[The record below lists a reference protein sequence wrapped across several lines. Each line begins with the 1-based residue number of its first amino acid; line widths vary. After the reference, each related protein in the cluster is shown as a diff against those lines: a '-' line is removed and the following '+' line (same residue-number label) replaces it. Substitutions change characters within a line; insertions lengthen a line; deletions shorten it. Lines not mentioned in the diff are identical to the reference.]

1 MNNCNKGAKLLYSVK
16 EHLSLKEKEYQAV
29 TVNDLL
35 KSVQI
40 LEDADSRTVSCN
52 RDKTDFGT
60 LSNKLVKL
68 SSLHNFNKNVLKQF
82 QSEKPPGSQNSLNKN
97 RIDYGPSCSNIPPT
111 EKINSGCSNEVDERD
126 TEALEEIT
134 NFKKCKK
141 IIHSDENEVKASD
154 QHSYRIEE
162 VQENKDLSS
171 VSGSGANSLNNVSE
185 EILKIL
191 EKGSIAEHQ
200 VLDLD
205 KKISSN
211 KNPMDVFEKD
221 IKLLPQKNVRDAVQS
236 ENSEQLLG
244 ILINDKIIRN
254 NNIYPHQTLSLKSDL
269 TSEQEKVEDNNL
281 EIPAWN
287 TSSPLKMENEF
298 YGLTYTQ
305 LFNEDFTCS
314 MKDLGQQNS
323 IKTNDLNKCSGPL
336 EILNRNKEKLNLL
349 KPPQERDHFLNS
361 SPERENKSS
370 ANHKNEPEDC
380 LKTLEFPLDN
390 KSATT
395 STLDEASVLG
405 SNKAVF
411 CTAGGKKVQVDS
423 KSLDKVT
430 SLFNDDAEILN
441 DFIENVKEEFSKNYF
456 HGTHLH
462 ESKNSCTLTPRT
474 SLKVGKQSVNHSL
487 PFKDAVSDYQTFN
500 DSSNTF
506 DILISEKG
514 NPLKYELHEN
524 KNKRSEILSHS
535 INPNGRMSVGIKAHP
550 EKVRFNE
557 VVESASPKTTDQ
569 NHSPSCWKQQ
579 LESEQFPSFA
589 AERKL
594 NSKSLDNTK
603 LSRNE
608 DIKIIG
614 DAFDKNCSLMNNVV
628 EQKNLQFSKIPH
640 SIVSVAREK
649 SIAIDSDSLDK
660 TRLVLNEDN
669 KDSVVINNHCLKQNI
684 LKPKQLPISKTIPFA
699 FTTAGGKSVDVD
711 SKSLEKA
718 KLLIDEVIVDDVSN
732 VSEQKK
738 IQRTKNIPFAFT
750 TAGGRS
756 VDVDSKSLEKAKLL
770 IDEVIVDDVS
780 NVSEQKKIQRTK
792 NIPFAFTTA
801 GGRSV
806 DVDSKSL
813 EKAKLLIDEV
823 IVDDVSN
830 VSEQKQIQR
839 TKNIPFAFTTAGGKS
854 VDVDSKSLEKAKLL
868 IDEVI
873 VDDVSNVSEQKKIQR
888 TKNIPF
894 AFTTAGGRS
903 VDVDSKSLEK
913 AKLLI
918 DEVIVDDVSNVSEQ
932 KQIQRTKN
940 IPFAFTTAGGKSVDV
955 DSKSLEKAKLLI
967 DEVIVDDVSNVNEQ
981 KQIQRTK
988 NIPFAFT
995 TAGGRSVNVDSKSLE
1010 KAKLL
1015 IEEVIVDDVSNV
1027 SEQKQIQRTKNI
1039 PFAFTTAGGK
1049 SVDVDSKSL
1058 EKAKLLIEE
1067 VFVDDVSNV
1076 NEQKQIQRT
1085 KSIPFAFTTAGGK
1098 SVDVDSKSLEKAK
1111 LLIEEVIVDDVSNV
1125 SEKMQIQRT
1134 KSIPFAFT
1142 TAGGKS
1148 VDVDS
1153 KSLETVKLL
1162 IEEVFVDDVSNVS
1175 EQKQIQRTESIPFA
1189 FSTAG
1194 GKNVNIH
1201 SKSLDGVRVL
1211 FEDDVEDTL
1220 FVKAQQNKTQSL
1232 KSGKMQPLK
1241 ESKTFRFSAAS
1252 GKLVAVDSVSV
1263 GKVTLLLKDE
1273 RDSTVCDSDKLMYSK
1288 TQIVSKLVNAD
1299 ESVEEISDKAFEN
1312 NETLNNGYEEGNVIG
1327 STVKTDY
1334 MYKEMKDSNL
1344 LAGTYFTH
1352 STSSGK
1358 IVSVDSKCLDKV
1370 RLPFKD
1376 DEGIALDNEGT
1387 VPPILK
1393 NQTQNVL
1400 YKVTGSF
1407 DFSSA
1412 DDEKSGKVVRQIVDG
1427 VEFLDRADAVKE
1439 CDASSSPALPSAF
1452 STASGKSVKFDSE
1465 SLCKVKSLFNEE
1477 SMYGKELVLKSKAIP
1492 TRNKLETN
1500 KMVLFKTECSVEP
1513 ATASKQSY
1521 FRITDEDIADLVTA
1535 DVEKCSTLQNVKF
1548 SSKQSVHSC
1557 NVNEDRMST
1566 VSGNSVNRALF
1577 QEMPA
1582 SELTTENRDNRLDDN
1597 LVLLNKKYDEDVIK
1611 MVENHSTEEK
1621 KDILGID
1628 SLNCIMLLIDEEKN
1642 ERDLNEIH
1650 LNLKCLIENEKCG
1663 FNLKDS
1669 EYNPLTDKN
1678 EGKLDSF
1685 KNSTDVHAKVEYLEN
1700 EAIVPSYENEER
1712 EETKNVAHKENSK
1725 SCNENINSEEV
1736 RNRKFPYANS
1746 DGENSQMSGM
1756 SLFHEVSES
1765 AAALMVDE
1773 QLNGTWRTRG
1783 IVTSPSMLVER
1794 SKPKVSI
1801 ITLNENEK
1809 TGFTTIT
1816 NRMANLAYT
1825 PSRRKISEKRKVYG
1839 EDEIQEFKKPKVDLF
1854 TTQIEELCKKSQQQ
1868 QKELINQKFKA
1879 VIKPEP
1885 GLLFIQKQEK
1895 SRLSLRQK
1903 VRGLRPCKYT
1913 EEQLLTFGLKK
1924 EVIDVNSNNSSSFQ
1938 FDAKE
1943 YYKEDIDFFTT
1954 GLRVGQESYLLF
1966 NCHLKAGLVEIENC
1980 LLSSPG
1986 VDPKLLPNGWVANHY
2001 RWIVWKLASMEKS
2014 FPDIFGGRCLNPDN
2028 VLQQLKYRYDRE
2040 IDRAQRAAFKKISE
2054 GDESASRLFICCV
2067 AAIRKNVSEIE
2078 ETTLDLE
2085 LTDGW
2090 YSLWASVDQE
2100 MVGLVNKNIVC
2111 VGSKL
2116 AIMGADSLTPD
2127 QACDPLKAQCRLK
2140 ISTNSCRRARW
2151 DAKMG
2156 FVNVRCFS
2164 SLKLS
2169 SILPQGGIVGKIS
2182 ALVARVYP
2190 ILHMSKDS
2198 EGKTVFRNE
2207 RTESAEEARNE
2218 KIYIEK
2224 AEELYEQVWSEV
2236 EQKYK
2241 KPVDVGQ
2248 YTSKDIKSLSQ
2259 PDILCNIIE
2268 QSCDSA
2274 TQGLL
2279 SNEQLKLA
2287 ADYRDQM
2294 LSKIRQE
2301 VQDQIKIKMRDIL
2314 PERHVVKLLKV
2325 RILDYEKEMQAMLT
2339 IWRPTEEICNIL
2351 RENKIISF
2359 TNLCASGTRDRVL
2372 QLTNS
2377 RQTRYQEVCTFAS
2390 DKFLRKITRLA
2401 ELKPV
2406 GVSRPTGLLSNEVD
2420 IVGLVVYIKHP
2431 DHPKGLTVVY
2441 LTNLEGEY
2449 IAISFWTALKV
2460 FGCEDI
2466 LTEDSLV
2473 CCYNLQWR
2481 SGSGAWR
2488 IPNVFAT
2495 ELSVFTQ
2502 HPKFSHLK
2510 QEFSKINSLILCEKS
2525 TDLIK
2530 ESKLQLLT
2538 LLKKREYSSIG
2549 NSSSGVQMEHI
2560 TNSVNEADV
2569 TPVQKKIRKLSNYG
2583 RPPPLSPLPLF
2594 SRSPDVFNDF
2604 RSPCSARAKDSPK
2617 LNNSPLSLSNS
2628 GKT

>member
-780 NVSEQKKIQRTK
+780 NVSEQK
-792 NIPFAFTTA
+792 
-801 GGRSV
+801 
-806 DVDSKSL
+806 
-813 EKAKLLIDEV
+813 
-823 IVDDVSN
+823 
-830 VSEQKQIQR
+830 
-839 TKNIPFAFTTAGGKS
+839 
-854 VDVDSKSLEKAKLL
+854 
-868 IDEVI
+868 
-873 VDDVSNVSEQKKIQR
+873 
-888 TKNIPF
+888 
-894 AFTTAGGRS
+894 
-903 VDVDSKSLEK
+903 
-913 AKLLI
+913 
-918 DEVIVDDVSNVSEQ
+918 
-932 KQIQRTKN
+932 QIQRTKN

-995 TAGGRSVNVDSKSLE
+995 TAGGRSVN
-1010 KAKLL
+1010 
-1015 IEEVIVDDVSNV
+1015 
-1027 SEQKQIQRTKNI
+1027 
-1039 PFAFTTAGGK
+1039 
-1049 SVDVDSKSL
+1049 
-1058 EKAKLLIEE
+1058 
-1067 VFVDDVSNV
+1067 
-1076 NEQKQIQRT
+1076 
-1085 KSIPFAFTTAGGK
+1085 
-1098 SVDVDSKSLEKAK
+1098 VDSKSLEKAK

-1288 TQIVSKLVNAD
+1288 TQI
-1299 ESVEEISDKAFEN
+1299 
-1312 NETLNNGYEEGNVIG
+1312 
-1327 STVKTDY
+1327 
-1334 MYKEMKDSNL
+1334 EMKDSNL

-1913 EEQLLTFGLKK
+1913 EEQ
-1924 EVIDVNSNNSSSFQ
+1924 

-2294 LSKIRQE
+2294 LSKIR
-2301 VQDQIKIKMRDIL
+2301 
-2314 PERHVVKLLKV
+2314 
-2325 RILDYEKEMQAMLT
+2325 
-2339 IWRPTEEICNIL
+2339 
-2351 RENKIISF
+2351 
-2359 TNLCASGTRDRVL
+2359 DRVL

-2449 IAISFWTALKV
+2449 IAISFWTALK
-2460 FGCEDI
+2460 
-2466 LTEDSLV
+2466 
-2473 CCYNLQWR
+2473 
-2481 SGSGAWR
+2481 
-2488 IPNVFAT
+2488 
-2495 ELSVFTQ
+2495 
-2502 HPKFSHLK
+2502 
-2510 QEFSKINSLILCEKS
+2510 KS